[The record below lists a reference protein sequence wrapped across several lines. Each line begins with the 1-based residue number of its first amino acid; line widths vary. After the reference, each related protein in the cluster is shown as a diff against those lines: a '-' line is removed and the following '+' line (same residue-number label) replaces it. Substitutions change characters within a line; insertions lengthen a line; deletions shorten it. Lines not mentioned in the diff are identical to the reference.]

1 LLRFSDD
8 VWGGYSVER
17 SEFCGCLIGWLI
29 DRFIDCVLYCL
40 VTVMMSGGG
49 YSTER
54 SESYAA
60 DTQQTA
66 TLDLKHRR
74 RINNPT
80 SPTPTY
86 DSYSPDLVIL

>member
-1 LLRFSDD
+1 VTS
-8 VWGGYSVER
+8 GGYA
-17 SEFCGCLIGWLI
+17 
-29 DRFIDCVLYCL
+29 
-40 VTVMMSGGG
+40 
-49 YSTER
+49 TER

-74 RINNPT
+74 RNPM

-86 DSYSPDLVIL
+86 DSANSYTPEMVQHLSNDFPFTYHYWSVLHT